1 MIQVHVHRSSK
12 LAGTVC
18 LLNNRTVSILVA
30 QMEFNNEIITIRHL
44 YSTVSQ
50 WFNSALE
57 I

>member
-30 QMEFNNEIITIRHL
+30 QMEFNNKIITIRHL

-50 WFNSALE
+50 WFNGALE